1 MASFVSP
8 LMKRSVHVLWAAAL
22 VLVVGGMVAG
32 CGQSSFVGRQFND
45 FTAYYN
51 TFYNARTAFEKG
63 LESVN
68 NSDVTVER
76 TRYVSIFSTPE
87 RQSSGESFEKAI
99 QKSADLLREH
109 PNSKWVDDALIIIGR
124 SYYYQQNYVGAAQKF
139 REVIALDAEREG
151 EARFRLAQTLVA
163 AQRYDDATEALTGA
177 LNADENYGTWT
188 ARMYLLRGELLVR
201 QEQWESAETALAEGL
216 EGDLPDDA
224 AARGAFLLGQV
235 RETLENYEGART
247 AYRRVPQYNPRYAI
261 EFAARLNAIEMEGV
275 HGSPEKAL
283 DQLGELRRGD
293 DTQAMRSEMTV
304 VRARLYEAQGRPDNA
319 RDALLERLREGRDGG
334 AQGRSRSTAGW
345 GLLHYELGTLY
356 RDAYENYTRAAAHF
370 DTAATALSSGSR
382 PQGEGAEDQVQALPR
397 APSNVDVQSE
407 RYGGLAERAQSVARM
422 DSLLRL
428 GRMEESE
435 FQSFVRTVREKRL
448 KQREAEAQK
457 QREQQ
462 FRAQGTTNRDRSD
475 DSGSLASATNSSD
488 AGFLF
493 HRDPT
498 QVQKGR
504 QQFREKWGD
513 RPLVDNWRRKRAIQ
527 GGTASADSVSN
538 LERTEGA
545 GGTSSQSATRS
556 LVDVSAVPRDS
567 ASQAEMEKERAFARY
582 ELANSLFRA
591 ANRPD
596 SAETWYRRVIE
607 ENEDQEVARQALYAL
622 AQSQMAQGDTT
633 AARETYRRVIR
644 EYPETKFAERSRQQ
658 LGIEQAGQGANLEA
672 SRADSAYARAYKSWQ
687 TRASA
692 PVLDSLFSV
701 AEEYPETEAAPKAL
715 LAAGVLYHRLVKED
729 TSQTYPDSTESVGER
744 MNRNLHALISADST
758 SADTT
763 RAVADTVVADS
774 TRPDTTRLDTLET
787 GPSRVDSTSKSQRAA
802 VRLDSVETDSTI
814 QGSERAD
821 SIRSAVSSDSATTTT
836 PVDSVSQRTDTTDT
850 TATAPVS
857 PTEAVLDTA
866 AVRDTTAVVAD
877 SLAGD
882 SLAVDDTLRSVQSD
896 STRSE
901 QEKTF
906 NPLDPLKRLLTYL
919 TEEYDGSPQSTRAQ
933 TLLDGFKR
941 RAQPDSAT
949 QAMTMDSVVVV
960 DSTDWRLG
968 LDSLNVGDSLA
979 ADSVSADTSKPN
991 DIPIDT
997 TSADPASV
1005 DTTTGSQRLPM
1016 DTLRSDEP
1024 APETPRDSTVSPVP
1038 DTTAPSEPDSTG
1050 GVPEDSTGKRRMP
1063 RGKTFDDVKTG
1074 PAPRPIVAVPV
1085 RKRWSV
1091 IRGSGLSDG
1100 LWSTSRKS

>member
-8 LMKRSVHVLWAAAL
+8 LMKRSVQVLWAAAL

-87 RQSSGESFEKAI
+87 SQSSGESFEKAI

-124 SYYYQQNYVGAAQKF
+124 SYYYQQNYVGAVQKF

-201 QEQWESAETALAEGL
+201 QEQWESAETALEEGL

-235 RETLENYEGART
+235 RETLENYQGART

-283 DQLGELRRGD
+283 DQLDELRRGD

-304 VRARLYEAQGRPDNA
+304 VRARLYEAQGHPEKA

-334 AQGRSRSTAGW
+334 AQGRSRSTAGR

-370 DTAATALSSGSR
+370 DTAATALTSGSR
-382 PQGEGAEDQVQALPR
+382 SQGEDTEDQVQALPR

-448 KQREAEAQK
+448 KQREAEARR

-462 FRAQGTTNRDRSD
+462 FRAQRTTNRDRSD

-504 QQFREKWGD
+504 QQFREKWGN
-513 RPLVDNWRRKRAIQ
+513 RPLVDNWRRKSAIQ
-527 GGTASADSVSN
+527 SGTASADSATN
-538 LERTEGA
+538 LERTKRA
-545 GGTSSQSATRS
+545 GGTSSQSSNRS
-556 LVDVSAVPRDS
+556 LVDVSVVPRDS

-633 AARETYRRVIR
+633 AARGTYRRVIR

-658 LGIEQAGQGANLEA
+658 LGIEHDGQGPNLEA
-672 SRADSAYARAYKSWQ
+672 SRADSAYARAYEAWQ
-687 TRASA
+687 TRGTG

-701 AEEYPETEAAPKAL
+701 AEEYPKTEAAPKAL

-744 MNRNLHALISADST
+744 MNRNLNSLISADST

-763 RAVADTVVADS
+763 RAVADTVVAES
-774 TRPDTTRLDTLET
+774 TRPDTARVDTIET
-787 GPSRVDSTSKSQRAA
+787 GPSRVDSTRTSQRAA
-802 VRLDSVETDSTI
+802 VRPDSVETDSTV
-814 QGSERAD
+814 QVSERAD
-821 SIRSAVSSDSATTTT
+821 SIRSIVSSDSTAATT
-836 PVDSVSQRTDTTDT
+836 PVDSVSRRTDTTET
-850 TATAPVS
+850 TTRVS
-857 PTEAVLDTA
+857 PKEAVPDTV
-866 AVRDTTAVVAD
+866 AVSDTTAVGPD
-877 SLAGD
+877 SFDGD
-882 SLAVDDTLRSVQSD
+882 SLVVADTLQSVQSD
-896 STRSE
+896 SVEPE

-906 NPLDPLKRLLTYL
+906 DPLDPLKRLLTYL
-919 TEEYDGSPQSTRAQ
+919 TEEYAGSPQSDRAQ
-933 TLLDGFKR
+933 TLLDGLNR
-941 RAQPDSAT
+941 RAKPDSTT
-949 QAMTMDSVVVV
+949 QAMMVDSVVVV

-968 LDSLNVGDSLA
+968 LDSLNVSDSLA

-991 DIPIDT
+991 AIPSDT
-997 TSADPASV
+997 TSADPTPV
-1005 DTTTGSQRLPM
+1005 DTTTGPQGLPR
-1016 DTLRSDEP
+1016 DTLRSAEP
-1024 APETPRDSTVSPVP
+1024 APEMRRDSTGSPIP

-1050 GVPEDSTGKRRMP
+1050 RVPEDSTGKHRRP
-1063 RGKTFDDVKTG
+1063 LGKTVDDIKTV
-1074 PAPRPIVAVPV
+1074 PARRPMVAVPDW
-1085 RKRWSV
+1085 KRWSV
-1091 IRGSGLSDG
+1091 IVGSGSSDG
-1100 LWSTSRKS
+1100 LWSLSRKS